1 MLNVYIRRVIDP
13 ERRVAGIM
21 HVNIRNGDL
30 AVLADDNASTASV
43 DLQRAK
49 ANVSAA
55 MYDGDVGQRACAP
68 VNGEPLD
75 LHALGGPNIQRGIEE
90 ASATRTGLYQSGSG
104 LASQHQIVK
113 TANLNEFGAGSAD
126 RHGVGRLGVQ
136 FGERL
141 IQRLAFA
148 AIYRDR
154 RGSWLLSS
162 GDKCQ
167 SEEQKRKSRD

>member
-55 MYDGDVGQRACAP
+55 MYDGDVGERACAP

-90 ASATRTGLYQSGSG
+90 ASATCTGLYESGSG

-113 TANLNEFGAGSAD
+113 TANLNEFGAGSID
-126 RHGVGRLGVQ
+126 RHGVGRLAVQ
-136 FGERL
+136 LGEGL
-141 IQRLAFA
+141 IQGLAFA
-148 AIYRDR
+148 AVHRDR
-154 RGSWLLSS
+154 RGSWLPSR
-162 GDKCQ
+162 GDTCQ
-167 SEEQKRKSRD
+167 HEEQNRNCRE